1 MTGEKRSVIKV
12 GGMDKKIV
20 GRGHL
25 GALDAG
31 AATSV
36 VDGVDVDTRIN
47 DLAAETDGLC
57 SLESLIDAIPATT
70 CDTEIAISLPRSY
83 QITLPKWWC
92 RKHSFPEHVYVE
104 EMDDGALRVVA
115 G

>member
-12 GGMDKKIV
+12 GGM
-20 GRGHL
+20 
-25 GALDAG
+25 
-31 AATSV
+31 
-36 VDGVDVDTRIN
+36 GVKF
-47 DLAAETDGLC
+47 
-57 SLESLIDAIPATT
+57 PM
-70 CDTEIAISLPRSY
+70 CDTEIAISTPRSY

>member
-1 MTGEKRSVIKV
+1 MTGEKRSVIK
-12 GGMDKKIV
+12 M
-20 GRGHL
+20 GHSSITYEN
-25 GALDAG
+25 GAL
-31 AATSV
+31 V
-36 VDGVDVDTRIN
+36 V
-47 DLAAETDGLC
+47 A
-57 SLESLIDAIPATT
+57 
-70 CDTEIAISLPRSY
+70 PRSY

>member
-12 GGMDKKIV
+12 GRLVIYD
-20 GRGHL
+20 
-25 GALDAG
+25 
-31 AATSV
+31 
-36 VDGVDVDTRIN
+36 DGDNRR
-47 DLAAETDGLC
+47 
-57 SLESLIDAIPATT
+57 
-70 CDTEIAISLPRSY
+70 SLPRSY